1 MEENRF
7 KVKSPNAE
15 VHERVREMVQ
25 DGLVLE
31 NPKRL
36 SLSVRNPSNE
46 LVQRIEKEGA
56 TVSADF
62 QYDLEAPG
70 G

>member
-1 MEENRF
+1 MEESRF

-15 VHERVREMVQ
+15 VHQRVREMVQ

-36 SLSVRNPSNE
+36 SLSVRNPSSE

-56 TVSADF
+56 TVSTDF
-62 QYDLEAPG
+62 RYDLETPG
-70 G
+70 D